1 MELGPDE
8 AVDTLAVSGDTLAIG
23 VAYRERYDPRKGLD
37 AVEDRCALAL
47 IREGASIIRTPLERG
62 VLRALI
68 PTPSGFVALRVVR
81 GGHSDTS
88 AHVFLVDLKG
98 KVTMLAPL
106 AADLLGLW
114 VTEKNEVIA
123 WSQTAVMR
131 WTGAGAAWSNVPL
144 NPAVV
149 AAPIR
154 RMTRLNG
161 GAVAVVNDRE
171 IMGFTNLEEPP
182 VFVRDMGI
190 YPRPIESY
198 AGGDRWWLVL
208 SHDHEQELVQ
218 VTTGGV
224 FRKVATLQG
233 VNVHDLMFTD
243 ETVFIVCFGTGGD
256 IHKTS
261 FYMLDRAGATP
272 ARGPYKLPNDVLSF
286 GLWKGAVVSGGAM
299 RRTFK
304 TSVPK

>member
-1 MELGPDE
+1 
-8 AVDTLAVSGDTLAIG
+8 
-23 VAYRERYDPRKGLD
+23 
-37 AVEDRCALAL
+37 
-47 IREGASIIRTPLERG
+47 
-62 VLRALI
+62 
-68 PTPSGFVALRVVR
+68 
-81 GGHSDTS
+81 
-88 AHVFLVDLKG
+88 
-98 KVTMLAPL
+98 MLAPL

-114 VTEKNEVIA
+114 VTEKNEVFA

-131 WTGAGAAWSNVPL
+131 WPGAGAAWSNVPL

-154 RMTRLNG
+154 EMARLNG

-218 VTTGGV
+218 ITTDGV

-233 VNVHDLMFTD
+233 VNIYDLMFTD
-243 ETVFIVCFGTGGD
+243 ETVFIVCIGKGGD

-261 FYMLDRAGATP
+261 FYMLDRAGAAP

-299 RRTFK
+299 RKIFK